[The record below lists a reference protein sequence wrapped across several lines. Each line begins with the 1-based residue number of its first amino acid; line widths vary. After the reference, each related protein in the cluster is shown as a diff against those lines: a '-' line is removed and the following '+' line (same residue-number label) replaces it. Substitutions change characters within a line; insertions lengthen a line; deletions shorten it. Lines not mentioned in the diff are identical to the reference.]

1 MIQQIIKEAFH
12 SVDLT
17 YDLLAGDNQETIYN
31 FKVSMNNIHADCY
44 VEIRED
50 NELIIL
56 RALAG
61 NIIPSNKKKEIAEY
75 MAWLNYRSILGN
87 FNINMESGEYEFRN
101 TMFYDIDS
109 KSIEEKFMDC
119 LKHVLNMLD
128 DTQNSFMKICYANT
142 PPKDEFLLQLNLSNP
157 KWN

>member
-31 FKVSMNNIHADCY
+31 FKVSMNNMHADCY

-50 NELIIL
+50 NELIII

-142 PPKDEFLLQLNLSNP
+142 APKDEFLLQQNSSNP
-157 KWN
+157 QWN

>member
-50 NELIIL
+50 NELIII

-87 FNINMESGEYEFRN
+87 FNVNMESGEYEFRN

-128 DTQNSFMKICYANT
+128 DTQKSFMKICYANT